1 MSVAFAGTRGQIG
14 DVVQVVGFAGTAL
27 MGDGGVL
34 MVLNPKELL

>member
-1 MSVAFAGTRGQIG
+1 VLAGLT
-14 DVVQVVGFAGTAL
+14 VFAGTAL